1 MKIRVKHKE
10 TEFIVE
16 DDGLRTDTNY
26 NLIYYNSDYI
36 IKLLKEITEHIT
48 TLNQEQTNGTPI
60 GVGGFGVTGTSN
72 VNICNNFIQDRV
84 DLSETKCLN
93 CGRERY
99 AHPQLATQLTTR

>member
-26 NLIYYNSDYI
+26 TLIYYNHEYI

-48 TLNQEQTNGTPI
+48 SLNQEQINGVEI

-72 VNICNNFIQDRV
+72 VNICNNFIADWT
-84 DLSETKCLN
+84 DTSATKCLN

-99 AHPQLATQLTTR
+99 LHPQLTIR

>member
-16 DDGLRTDTNY
+16 DDGLRTDTNH

-48 TLNQEQTNGTPI
+48 NLNQEQKNGVEI

-72 VNICNNFIQDRV
+72 VNICNNFIADGIN
-84 DLSETKCLN
+84 TNGGKCLN

-99 AHPQLATQLTTR
+99 LHPQLTIR